1 MERRKLLKQAAFAIG
16 AFSISRELFA
26 TESGAYMNGSL
37 QATSFVQNNMIRLGS
52 NENPH
57 GPSAL
62 AKQAMIE
69 AVGISNRYQW
79 DMNVLLKTE
88 IAKMTGHTKEHIA
101 LGAGSS
107 ELLGI
112 VSLWAAYKKGNV
124 VASEPTFKLWM
135 PAARRMGLPT
145 KLVPLTTT
153 KHNDLN
159 GMINAMDEQ
168 TKMVYLCNPNNPTG
182 TVSPQAELESFIK
195 KVASSTIVLL
205 DEAYTD
211 YYDTPSMSNLI
222 DTYPNLVI
230 AKTFS
235 KTFGMAGARVG
246 YVLAHPAT
254 IKQLNE
260 FQAWANA
267 GPSAVSMQGALA
279 AIKDK
284 AFVDYCK
291 KENIKAKAVLYKGFE
306 DLGIEHIKSYTSF
319 VYFDTATYKKN
330 IPALLLEH
338 NIMGARPFEQN
349 SSWLRISI
357 GTVTEMEKVVAVL
370 KAGAA

>member
-1 MERRKLLKQAAFAIG
+1 MERRQLLKQSAFAIA
-16 AFSISRELFA
+16 AFSFSRDLFA
-26 TESGAYMNGSL
+26 NESNSSL
-37 QATSFVQNNMIRLGS
+37 FQNNMIRLGS

-57 GPSAL
+57 GPSTL
-62 AKQAMIE
+62 AMQAMKE
-69 AVGISNRYQW
+69 AIAVSNRYQW
-79 DMNVLLKTE
+79 DMNGLLRTSIGE
-88 IAKMTGHTKEHIA
+88 MTGHTKEHIA

-145 KLVPLTTT
+145 KLVPLTDS
-153 KHNDLN
+153 KHNDLK
-159 GMINAMDEQ
+159 GILNAIDED

-182 TVSPQAELESFIK
+182 TVSPTSELEQFIK
-195 KVASSTIVLL
+195 KVAVKTIVLL

-211 YYDTPSMSNLI
+211 YYDTPSMSKLI
-222 DTYPNLVI
+222 DSYPNLVI

-246 YVLAHPAT
+246 YVLSHPTT

-284 AFVDYCK
+284 EFVDYCK
-291 KENIKAKAVLYKGFE
+291 KENIKAKEVLYKGFD
-306 DLGIEHIKSYTSF
+306 DLGIKHIKSFTSF
-319 VYFDTATYKKN
+319 VYFDTASYKQD
-330 IPALLLEH
+330 IPTLLQA
-338 NIMGARPFEQN
+338 NQIMGARSFEQN
-349 SSWLRISI
+349 STWLRISI
-357 GTVTEMEKVVAVL
+357 GKVSEMEKVVAVL
-370 KAGAA
+370 KSGV